1 MPELPDVE
9 RFRDL
14 VAKTCFGRVVA
25 RVLVEDRGCL
35 EATSAAS
42 LQRRLKGAS
51 VRAAR
56 RHGKHLFVGFGGA
69 GSLAMHFG
77 TNGSL
82 QYTPPAQAASPYRRL
97 RIAFSDGD
105 SLDYLN
111 PRRIGRVRLVD
122 DADAFIAAEGLG
134 PDALDSAFDEAAF
147 AAALAGRK
155 QAIKAVLMDQ
165 ARMAGIGN
173 IYADE
178 ILFQARIHPAAI
190 AASLTPEAIHGLF
203 TAMKFVLQT
212 AVACG
217 AGAETFVERLPAN
230 FLLPARHRGGRC
242 PRCGGAIAT
251 ERLGGRTSYFCPRC
265 QPLP

>member
-9 RFRDL
+9 RFREL
-14 VAKTCFGRVVA
+14 VDRACLGRVVA
-25 RVLVEDRGCL
+25 RVVVEDPGCL
-35 EATSAAS
+35 EETSAAS
-42 LQRRLKGAS
+42 LQRRLKGAH

-56 RHGKHLFVGFGGA
+56 RHGKHLFIGFDGA

-82 QYTPPAQAASPYRRL
+82 QCTNRAQATSPYTRL
-97 RIAFSDGD
+97 RIEFADGD
-105 SLDYLN
+105 HLDYLN
-111 PRRIGRVRLVD
+111 PRRIGRVRFVH

-134 PDALDSAFDEAAF
+134 PDALAFDEAAF

-178 ILFQARIHPAAI
+178 ILFQAGVHPAAI
-190 AASLTPEAIHGLF
+190 AASLTPAAMHGLF
-203 TAMKFVLQT
+203 AAMKFVLRT
-212 AVACG
+212 AIARG

-230 FLLPARHRGGRC
+230 FLIPARHAGGIC
-242 PRCGGAIAT
+242 PRCGGAIAVD
-251 ERLGGRTSYFCPRC
+251 RCGGRTGYFCPRC
-265 QPLP
+265 QPAP